1 MDHVFLLLCMS
12 ANLWLDPISDSFGHS
27 LYCWVWNHTVA
38 VVVQS
43 LSCVWLFVTT
53 WTAACQASLSFT
65 DSQNLLI
72 LMSIELMIPSN
83 HLVLSL
89 FSFYPQSFP
98 ESDSFLMSQ
107 PFLSGGQSIGASAS
121 VVSMNIQGWSP
132 LELTGLIS
140 SLSKGLS
147 SIFSRFSII
156 SISPGAL
163 RDRVGGLEILIG

>member
-1 MDHVFLLLCMS
+1 MASQSLTQ
-12 ANLWLDPISDSFGHS
+12 WLSHF
-27 LYCWVWNHTVA
+27 A

-43 LSCVWLFVTT
+43 HSSVWLFVTT

-163 RDRVGGLEILIG
+163 RDRVGDLEILIG